1 MYFTPYKE
9 IKLRQIDYD
18 KSYYNS
24 ITSFESGCL
33 SLFLFFALAQCP
45 SNWGGKGGQG
55 PPPIIFG
62 IFFLYIKKGLIDT

>member
-1 MYFTPYKE
+1 MHFTPYKE

-24 ITSFESGCL
+24 ITPFESGCL
-33 SLFLFFALAQCP
+33 SLFIFFALAQCP

-55 PPPIIFG
+55 PP
-62 IFFLYIKKGLIDT
+62 L